1 MGWKKLGSKKLKVVQ
16 QRPDNPLWVCIPS
29 VVGGT
34 VVEQCVRDANTL
46 LTLRYQRVKGRL
58 HTLNHPQ

>member
-1 MGWKKLGSKKLKVVQ
+1 MVQ

-46 LTLRYQRVKGRL
+46 LTLRYQRVKAVSYTHL
-58 HTLNHPQ
+58 TLPTTPYV

>member
-1 MGWKKLGSKKLKVVQ
+1 VVQ